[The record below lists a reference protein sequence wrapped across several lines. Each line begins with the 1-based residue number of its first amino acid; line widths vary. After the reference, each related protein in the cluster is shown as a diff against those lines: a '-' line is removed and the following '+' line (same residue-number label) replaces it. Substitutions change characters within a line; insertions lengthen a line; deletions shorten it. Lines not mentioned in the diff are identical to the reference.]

1 MADSKRI
8 APKSDPDELGDLADP
23 WDAWLN
29 GDIAM
34 EDLPEDL
41 REAALAFAEQ

>member
-8 APKSDPDELGDLADP
+8 APNTDPNQLGDLVDP

-29 GDIAM
+29 GDLPM
-34 EDLPEDL
+34 NDLPKDL
-41 REAALAFAEQ
+41 LEAALVLAEQ